1 MEKRYFDFRDIFQV
15 IRYGFSGRKIAV
27 HLIGL
32 VLAYLIYEILV
43 YLSLVAVGGTAAQDF
58 WNKYALLPVPPFGD
72 AGLRQITEIAM
83 WIGIVSFACIFFL
96 ASTMASKITI
106 EQLRGDFFFSVG
118 DALTF
123 LKGHWKSVLGAFI
136 SLLLIQIFLVIIP
149 LGIAGIGKLP
159 AVGKPFLMLISLL
172 MPIGFFYGLLIV
184 LIALVFSVSLLFVPA
199 VAATTGA
206 DAFEIIYQQFAIVWN
221 KPWLLV
227 CYEAMLLLIKIIF
240 VPIWTFFSLVGFSIM
255 MFPMRLLHTEATQQL
270 MGYANLW
277 LGGAVGK
284 LATLPYLNNF
294 GILNTSTNVQIST
307 LTGIATVTTPVTAMF
322 LTITLLM
329 SAGLVIA
336 YLFSIASAGN
346 TVIYTIVRQKIDGQ
360 NLLDPLKS
368 RESEFPPTEFT
379 GTDESQIPSQ
389 S

>member
-32 VLAYLIYEILV
+32 VLAYLIYETLV
-43 YLSLVAVGGTAAQDF
+43 YLSLVIVGGTAVQDF
-58 WNKYALLPVPPFGD
+58 WNTYALLPLPPFGD
-72 AGLRQITEIAM
+72 AGLTQTTEIAM
-83 WIGIVSFACIFFL
+83 WIGMVSFACIFFL
-96 ASTMASKITI
+96 ASTVASKITI

-118 DALTF
+118 DALAF

-136 SLLLIQIFLVIIP
+136 GLLLIQIFLAIIP
-149 LGIAGIGKLP
+149 LSIAGVAKLP
-159 AVGKPFLMLISLL
+159 VVGEPFLMLTSLL
-172 MPIGFFYGLLIV
+172 MPIGFFFGLLMV
-184 LIALVFSVSLLFVPA
+184 FIAVVFSVSLLFVPA

-206 DAFEIIYQQFAIVWN
+206 DTFEIIYQQFAIVWN

-227 CYEAMLLLIKIIF
+227 CYEAMLLLIKFIF
-240 VPIWTFFSLVGFSIM
+240 VPIWAVFCLAGFSIVM
-255 MFPMRLLHTEATQQL
+255 LPTRLFHTEVMPQF

-277 LGGAVGK
+277 LGGAIEKV
-284 LATLPYLNNF
+284 ATLPYVNNLGVF
-294 GILNTSTNVQIST
+294 NTATSQQMPT
-307 LTGIATVTTPVTAMF
+307 LTGIATVTTPVTAIF

-346 TVIYTIVRQKIDGQ
+346 TVIYTIVRKRLDGQ
-360 NLLDPLKS
+360 DLLKPLDAELS
-368 RESEFPPTEFT
+368 RKEN
-379 GTDESQIPSQ
+379 
-389 S
+389 